1 MFKKVRPARPQGFW
15 RAERTRQYV
24 STTKARERRWRPFS
38 TFPVG
43 GTGMTTTATVAHEV
57 TYLEAISEALDE
69 EMSQDERVFL
79 LGEDI
84 GPYGGA
90 FRVTEGF
97 QQKYGDWRVLDTP
110 LSESAIVGAAI
121 GAGMMGMRP
130 VAEMQFAD
138 FISCAFD
145 QITEMAA
152 KNHYRWG
159 AAVPIVI
166 RAPYGGG
173 VHGGPFHSVCPE
185 AWFFHTPG
193 LKLVAPSTAYD
204 AKGLLKAAIRDNNPV
219 IYFEHKFL
227 YRRIKGVLP
236 PEDFVVPIGEADI
249 KRSGSDLSV
258 ITYGAMV
265 HVALEAAEAL
275 DHEGIDVEVVDLR
288 TLSPLDKQTIMDSVR
303 KTSKVI
309 ILHEATKTGG
319 IGAEV
324 AALLAE
330 ECFSS
335 LDAPIIRITAPDT
348 PVPYSPPL
356 EEFFLPQVSDVLTAA
371 RKLFRY

>member
-1 MFKKVRPARPQGFW
+1 
-15 RAERTRQYV
+15 
-24 STTKARERRWRPFS
+24 
-38 TFPVG
+38 
-43 GTGMTTTATVAHEV
+43 MTTSAIATHEV
-57 TYLEAISEALDE
+57 TYLEAISQAMDE

-79 LGEDI
+79 MGEDI

-97 QQKYGDWRVLDTP
+97 QQKYGEWRVLDTP
-110 LSESAIVGAAI
+110 LAESGIVGAAI
-121 GAGMMGMRP
+121 GAAMMGMRP
-130 VAEMQFAD
+130 VVEMQFAD

-159 AAVPIVI
+159 AEVPLVI

-173 VHGGPFHSVCPE
+173 THGGPFHSVCPE

-204 AKGLLKAAIRDNNPV
+204 AKGLLKAAIRDHNPV

-227 YRRIKGVLP
+227 YRRIKGMLP
-236 PEDFVVPIGEADI
+236 ADDYIVPIGEAEI
-249 KRSGSDLSV
+249 KRTGHDISV

-265 HVALEAAEAL
+265 HVALDAAEAL
-275 DHEGIDVEVVDLR
+275 DQEGIDMEVVDLR
-288 TLSPLDKQTIMDSVR
+288 TLSPLDTDTIKDSVR
-303 KTSKVI
+303 KTGKVI
-309 ILHEATKTGG
+309 ILHEDTKTGG
-319 IGAEV
+319 ISGEI
-324 AALLAE
+324 AAILAE
-330 ECFSS
+330 ECFNA
-335 LDAPIIRITAPDT
+335 LDAPIMRIAAPDI

-356 EEFFLPQVSDVLTAA
+356 EEFFLPKMNDVIIAA
-371 RKLFRY
+371 RQLAAY